1 MSPSRYRFL
10 GVDINMSFIMYDIGT
25 IESVSVMF
33 ELDLWGS
40 FFFVVSH
47 GTEKNSSSESQKKNL
62 QGGPNFVAFAH

>member
-25 IESVSVMF
+25 VESVSVMF

-47 GTEKNSSSESQKKNL
+47 GTEKNSSSES
-62 QGGPNFVAFAH
+62 